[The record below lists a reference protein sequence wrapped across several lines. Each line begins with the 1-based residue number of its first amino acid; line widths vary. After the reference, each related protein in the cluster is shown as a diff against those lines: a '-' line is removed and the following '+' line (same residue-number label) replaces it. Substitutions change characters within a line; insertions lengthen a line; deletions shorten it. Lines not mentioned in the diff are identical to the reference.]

1 MRWLFLAIQDIEISQ
16 RSLLP
21 FWVPLIHVMS
31 EPDFL
36 SSPESKDR
44 RTDSVKAK
52 PLMRSPQSIDRP
64 LPMVETAF
72 LASTTALIWL
82 INTYIPIPL
91 LGTLLRIFFPIP
103 TALIY
108 LRWGKRS
115 AWISACVTTL
125 LITVL
130 MGPPR
135 SIQFLIPYGMVGVI
149 LGGLWKRQVS
159 WAVSIGWSMIM
170 MAIGFFVQLNLFS
183 LLVGTDLWLYIN
195 RQITGFLDWA
205 VVKLG
210 LLLQPELIVVQ
221 VFAVGLVLLNA
232 FLYILLVHLV
242 AWLVFDRIGATIPDP
257 PLWLQVFL
265 EYQDE

>member
-1 MRWLFLAIQDIEISQ
+1 MN
-16 RSLLP
+16 
-21 FWVPLIHVMS
+21 
-31 EPDFL
+31 EPDFY
-36 SSPESKDR
+36 SSSESEKYQQKSPPI
-44 RTDSVKAK
+44 TSSVHPSQATK
-52 PLMRSPQSIDRP
+52 P

-72 LASTTALIWL
+72 LASATALIWL
-82 INTYIPIPL
+82 INTYFPFGP
-91 LGTLLRIFFPIP
+91 LLRIFFPIP

-115 AWISACVTTL
+115 AWMSACVTTL

-135 SIQFLIPYGMVGVI
+135 SIQFLMPYGVVGVL

-159 WAVSIGWSMIM
+159 WAVSMGWSIII
-170 MAIGFFVQLNLFS
+170 MAIGFFFQLNLLS

-205 VVKLG
+205 VIKLG
-210 LLLQPELIVVQ
+210 LLLQPDVIVVQ
-221 VFAVGLVLLNA
+221 IFAVGLILLNA

-242 AWLVFDRIGATIPDP
+242 AWLVFDRIGVSIPDP
-257 PLWLQVFL
+257 PLWLQTFL

>member
-1 MRWLFLAIQDIEISQ
+1 
-16 RSLLP
+16 
-21 FWVPLIHVMS
+21 MS
-31 EPDFL
+31 VSDHCYPGAHPDSAMNEPD
-36 SSPESKDR
+36 SVESPKSEEFY
-44 RTDSVKAK
+44 
-52 PLMRSPQSIDRP
+52 PQSMPVMPKVPPSPVTKP

-72 LASTTALIWL
+72 LASATALIWL
-82 INTYIPIPL
+82 INTYFPL
-91 LGTLLRIFFPIP
+91 GPLLRIFFPIP

-115 AWISACVTTL
+115 AWMSACVTTL

-135 SIQFLIPYGMVGVI
+135 SIQFLMPYGVVGVI

-159 WAVSIGWSMIM
+159 WAISMGWSVMIM
-170 MAIGFFVQLNLFS
+170 TIGFFFQLNLLS

-195 RQITGFLDWA
+195 RQITGFLDWL
-205 VVKLG
+205 VIKLG
-210 LLLQPELIVVQ
+210 LLVQPDVIVVQ
-221 VFAVGLVLLNA
+221 LFAVGLILLNA

-242 AWLVFDRIGATIPDP
+242 AWLVFDRIGASIPDP
-257 PLWLQVFL
+257 PLWLQAFL